1 MKQET
6 SIDTERLF
14 ITPLTAE
21 DNTFIFELVNTEG
34 WLKFI
39 GNRNVYTTE
48 DASAY
53 IERIKSNKN
62 IQYWIARLKQNK
74 TAIGII
80 TLIKRDHLE
89 HPDIGFAFLPQFSN
103 NGFAY
108 EATKAV
114 LNFILQRHN
123 YEKIAAITIP
133 GNKRSIGLLRKLDFH
148 LEKKIVDNNE
158 ELELYSVPTS
168 DLKKMLNNSNR

>member
-1 MKQET
+1 LKQKNPIT
-6 SIDTERLF
+6 TERLL

-21 DNTFIFELVNTEG
+21 DNNFILELVNTEG

-39 GNRNVYTTE
+39 GNRNVYTIE
-48 DASAY
+48 EASAY

-62 IQYWIARLKQNK
+62 IQYWIARLKQKK

-80 TLIKRDHLE
+80 TLIKRDHLQ
-89 HPDIGFAFLPQFSN
+89 HPDVGFAFLPQFSN

-114 LNFILQRHN
+114 LHSILQHN
-123 YEKIAAITIP
+123 NYQKIAAITIP
-133 GNKRSIGLLRKLDFH
+133 GNTRSIGLLKKLEFH
-148 LEKKIVDNNE
+148 LEKKIIDNNE
-158 ELELYSVPTS
+158 ELELYYVSAS
-168 DLKKMLNNSNR
+168 NLKNILNNTNR